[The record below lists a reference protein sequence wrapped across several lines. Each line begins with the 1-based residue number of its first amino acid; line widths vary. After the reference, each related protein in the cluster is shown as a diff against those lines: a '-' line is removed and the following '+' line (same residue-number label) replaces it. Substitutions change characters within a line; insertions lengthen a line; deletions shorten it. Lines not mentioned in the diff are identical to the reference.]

1 MIIGL
6 QYENFLDK
14 YYDYFTEFCA
24 FLDSRL
30 ELIQVCALEDFLF
43 LDN

>member
-14 YYDYFTEFCA
+14 YYDYFTEICA
-24 FLDSRL
+24 FLDSGL